1 LERGDGDS
9 EDLLG
14 GEAAARLGWR
24 FSWSSAAANAER
36 DREACRLRFRLSIS
50 IAVNWICGGAIRK
63 FQGDGGEWGSLGCSK
78 MQMRVCSQ

>member
-1 LERGDGDS
+1 
-9 EDLLG
+9 
-14 GEAAARLGWR
+14 
-24 FSWSSAAANAER
+24 
-36 DREACRLRFRLSIS
+36 LRFRLSIS